1 MNLVV
6 LILAFALA
14 SAVFLAAVVLV
25 PAWLLH
31 RFLCSAHAHARR
43 ELLAS
48 RQSSGRDHALRLV
61 ANSHSG

>member
-6 LILAFALA
+6 LILALVVA
-14 SAVFLAAVVLV
+14 SVPFLAAVLLV

-31 RFLCSAHAHARR
+31 RFLCSAHASARR

-48 RQSSGRDHALRLV
+48 RESSRPDGNLRLV
-61 ANSHSG
+61 PSSHRS

>member
-6 LILAFALA
+6 LILVLGVA
-14 SAVFLAAVVLV
+14 SAVFLAALLLV

-31 RFLCSAHAHARR
+31 RLLCSAHASARR

-48 RQSSGRDHALRLV
+48 RQSSRRDPSLRLV
-61 ANSHSG
+61 ASGHGG